1 MAAWYEQRYTVSAG
15 ASYTYKD
22 TTVDADMLYG
32 SGLRD
37 GFANTEELPG
47 YYPVNPGFTYT
58 FHLPE
63 KYGQIQFRFDVTLR
77 PLSVAPQSETVCQ
90 HFAAA
95 ARHSG

>member
-1 MAAWYEQRYTVSAG
+1 LAAWYEQRYTISAG

-22 TTVDADMLYG
+22 TTVYADMLYG

-37 GFANTEELPG
+37 GFANTDELPG

-63 KYGQIQFRFDVTLR
+63 STARFSSDLMS
-77 PLSVAPQSETVCQ
+77 LCAPSQ
-90 HFAAA
+90 
-95 ARHSG
+95 